1 MKEMGGD
8 FLFVL
13 CKNKSK
19 MKKKKRGKV
28 RGGKVKKVKIVKKKK
43 NSKIHVFSRQN
54 HIFHFLT
61 FNDCFF

>member
-28 RGGKVKKVKIVKKKK
+28 KKVKIVKKK

>member
-1 MKEMGGD
+1 MGRGFCGVRVGKMKGMGGD

-28 RGGKVKKVKIVKKKK
+28 RGGKVKKGGKCV
-43 NSKIHVFSRQN
+43 
-54 HIFHFLT
+54 
-61 FNDCFF
+61 CG

>member
-1 MKEMGGD
+1 MFK
-8 FLFVL
+8 LFVL

-28 RGGKVKKVKIVKKKK
+28 RGGKVKKVKIVKKK
-43 NSKIHVFSRQN
+43 NLKIHVFSRQN
-54 HIFHFLT
+54 RIFHFLT